1 MDLCLSGDFAP
12 PCLPAFVFTNL
23 NNRKKIEDLETD
35 KRELVGVFGKTGA
48 GKSSLINAVIGE
60 KNLLSLG
67 SVSACTSVMIKV
79 EANMSNT
86 KYKAEIEFISEE
98 EWKAEL
104 RSMCRF
110 CRAKADQ
117 ETDDDDDEYHDIDEK
132 LSALYGDEWKQKSP
146 ENLMDNSYFR
156 EFPEFLQSRKK
167 SLTGDTAKMLSDK
180 LVTYTRNGTEQEESG
195 EVKRW
200 YWPLV
205 KCVTI
210 KVPNND
216 LLQHVTIVDLPGNG
230 DCNKSRDEMWKEI
243 VGDCSTVWIVT
254 EINRAAANK
263 ESWEILKRA
272 GSLIGNGGEC
282 QRIHFICT
290 KSDDIGDF
298 EDHSKAEVREHIV
311 KRNEKAKAEVR
322 KGFSN
327 LTVIKKHFSG
337 DCCKVFTVSTKEFL
351 KGKLLNPEDTEI
363 PKLQDFLK
371 EMNDSKTLN
380 YVSRAYGI
388 LSLIEGVILRKVAGK
403 KTDVHEELEK
413 NISHQLTLV
422 KAAMKEAYRILRR
435 CLTGGVEKS
444 NGSCEGDLTSFLNSK
459 NGSSFHR
466 TLRSV
471 VEKGGVHKTTGGEQI
486 NLNMDLA
493 SYLMDSIDDE
503 FRKTFPNEGK
513 RGPFN
518 GVINAFSLDTER
530 LTEKYNEVELQ
541 LMFLKIEEEKTKQKI
556 NKIIC
561 DRKKKIYSSL
571 TETIEESMR
580 ECYKRAA
587 TNTGAGSLKKM
598 KKEIVSHLKNSM
610 DMFERAKWVMLSQL
624 SDLMIDILRILEETM
639 KESIEHS
646 LKMDDHSIPGVSND
660 LATVKKI
667 YDVKRQQLKDLH
679 KRKSSIN

>member
-1 MDLCLSGDFAP
+1 MDLQEAKLSAVKHIMEIVQQRLQKQNKTD
-12 PCLPAFVFTNL
+12 LNVFL
-23 NNRKKIEDLETD
+23 LKKIEDLETD

-388 LSLIEGVILRKVAGK
+388 LSLIEGVILRKV
-403 KTDVHEELEK
+403 
-413 NISHQLTLV
+413 
-422 KAAMKEAYRILRR
+422 
-435 CLTGGVEKS
+435 
-444 NGSCEGDLTSFLNSK
+444 K